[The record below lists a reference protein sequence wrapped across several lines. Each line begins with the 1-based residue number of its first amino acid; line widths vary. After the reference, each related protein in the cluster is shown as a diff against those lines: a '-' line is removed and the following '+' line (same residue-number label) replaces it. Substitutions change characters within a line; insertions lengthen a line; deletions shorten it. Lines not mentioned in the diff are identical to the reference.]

1 MNELCEQMQEDIRAI
16 LNGRSDPNTID
27 LICDLL
33 VEKLGD
39 SDV

>member
-16 LNGRSDPNTID
+16 LDGRSNPETID

-33 VEKLGD
+33 VEKLGGN
-39 SDV
+39 DV